1 MNMHITS
8 WPPLRWFYLTG
19 KRHKDSWPGKRP
31 ANLTLCFPFFPLFL
45 VHEVPWIH
53 ASSALKISHHPTL
66 RPALVAK
73 QILVEDLSAV
83 TQTLQVVHI
92 HLQSHTVCLIFKQNK
107 ILFNYCSKFLSLKF
121 FMISIH
127 CLCHFLN
134 SEVVSTLLNS
144 HMISKLY
151 LSIFKYSISSSGV
164 LQLQQV
170 PQILCSCIN
179 GDLDNTN

>member
-1 MNMHITS
+1 M
-8 WPPLRWFYLTG
+8 
-19 KRHKDSWPGKRP
+19 
-31 ANLTLCFPFFPLFL
+31 
-45 VHEVPWIH
+45 HEVPWIH

-83 TQTLQVVHI
+83 TQTLQVVHKQ
-92 HLQSHTVCLIFKQNK
+92 LQSYTVCLIFKQNK
-107 ILFNYCSKFLSLKF
+107 ILSNYCSKFISLIF
-121 FMISIH
+121 FMSYIH
-127 CLCHFLN
+127 CLCPFLY
-134 SEVVSTLLNS
+134 SGVLSTLLDS
-144 HMISKLY
+144 HMNSKLY

-179 GDLDNTN
+179 GDLDNTNQII

>member
-1 MNMHITS
+1 MHE
-8 WPPLRWFYLTG
+8 
-19 KRHKDSWPGKRP
+19 
-31 ANLTLCFPFFPLFL
+31 A
-45 VHEVPWIH
+45 PWIH
-53 ASSALKISHHPTL
+53 ASSVLKISHHPTL

-107 ILFNYCSKFLSLKF
+107 ILFNYCSKFLSLNF

-134 SEVVSTLLNS
+134 SEVLSTLLNS